1 MPSSSLLRLGGLAA
15 LVGGGLVVIFELVG
29 LVSSL
34 LETDPFGSNEYTRYL
49 FYILSVL
56 SLFGEALIM
65 LGLVGLYVR
74 QLQSV
79 GIIGLVAFLLA
90 FFGMALGV
98 GAEDIN
104 WAAGS
109 AAYLGWALFGVV
121 SLRSRVYPR
130 VASILLCIS
139 ALLAGAFNPLYVL
152 LVVGPPGS
160 RGSDLIFAGL
170 AGSIV
175 VNMIVA
181 WLGFTLFFVSER
193 EPRLRSSN

>member
-1 MPSSSLLRLGGLAA
+1 M
-15 LVGGGLVVIFELVG
+15 IFELIG
-29 LVSSL
+29 LVSSML
-34 LETDPFGSNEYTRYL
+34 GTDPFGSGAYIRYL

-79 GIIGLVAFLLA
+79 GIMGLIAFLLA

-98 GAEDIN
+98 GVEDIN

-121 SLRSRVYPR
+121 SLRSHVYPR
-130 VASILLCIS
+130 IASILLCIS

-152 LVVGPPGS
+152 LIIGPPGS
-160 RGSDLIFAGL
+160 PGSDLIFVGL
-170 AGSIV
+170 AASVV
-175 VNMIVA
+175 VNITVA
-181 WLGFTLFFVSER
+181 WLGSTLFFVSER
-193 EPRLRSSN
+193 EPQLRSSN